1 MIRQFV
7 VCLFI
12 CLFGSV
18 MTESDELENT
28 KSSGMGKFKVN
39 HVIFSSWYHMLPR
52 EASTN
57 QKGLYFPWVIP
68 KRKKNID
75 K

>member
-18 MTESDELENT
+18 MTESDELEN
-28 KSSGMGKFKVN
+28 KSTGIGKFRVN
-39 HVIFSSWYHMLPR
+39 HVIFSSL
-52 EASTN
+52 N
-57 QKGLYFPWVIP
+57 GVICSLE
-68 KRKKNID
+68 KVDESEMIILSISHL
-75 K
+75 